1 MRKHWLTSV
10 FLLAALQFS
19 LQFARA
25 QNIFADKVTLGAN
38 DESLEAVI
46 HKIEQQSVFRFFYR
60 DEDIKPV
67 KNLTLSPGTRT
78 IEQTLSLLLSN
89 SCLVFTQVDNHILL
103 QHRLP
108 VTNCAVKGIVVT
120 GPNGQPVPDASV
132 FLNNATVGTITA
144 NDGSFLLK
152 DVKPGKYDLV
162 ISEVGFETVSQS
174 INMDVQTVELQPIS
188 IAPLTLQ
195 LREVNVNA
203 KADPDRTQNLQL
215 FEKEFI
221 GSSDRAR
228 NCSILNPEIIDL
240 DFNYAANVL
249 TASSA
254 DFVQIDND
262 ALGYQISY
270 KLTNFFKDYSDKS
283 LYGIQYGGPAL
294 FRKKKGSPAMERR
307 WQKCRLDAYH
317 GSQMHFLQ
325 SLLNNSFEHEG
336 FRVLRIDIM
345 PNPDRPGDSLINARI
360 KFYNS
365 KKARGRSLRD
375 SLAYWQSKQLLP
387 PTIKVLQPIPLTQDD
402 MVKLTTQKGLFA
414 LTANNGEL
422 YIMYSKTSRFPSKWR
437 MDDLN
442 ENSNNNRTIVT
453 FDTPYV
459 LFDKNGCLTDPD
471 CISFEGAWGK
481 YRVADLLPVDYVP
494 EGRFNEKSIRQSKP
508 AVNKDMPLQTNSP
521 KPESLN

>member
-1 MRKHWLTSV
+1 
-10 FLLAALQFS
+10 
-19 LQFARA
+19 
-25 QNIFADKVTLGAN
+25 
-38 DESLEAVI
+38 
-46 HKIEQQSVFRFFYR
+46 
-60 DEDIKPV
+60 
-67 KNLTLSPGTRT
+67 
-78 IEQTLSLLLSN
+78 
-89 SCLVFTQVDNHILL
+89 
-103 QHRLP
+103 
-108 VTNCAVKGIVVT
+108 
-120 GPNGQPVPDASV
+120 
-132 FLNNATVGTITA
+132 
-144 NDGSFLLK
+144 
-152 DVKPGKYDLV
+152 
-162 ISEVGFETVSQS
+162 
-174 INMDVQTVELQPIS
+174 
-188 IAPLTLQ
+188 
-195 LREVNVNA
+195 
-203 KADPDRTQNLQL
+203 
-215 FEKEFI
+215 
-221 GSSDRAR
+221 
-228 NCSILNPEIIDL
+228 
-240 DFNYAANVL
+240 
-249 TASSA
+249 
-254 DFVQIDND
+254 
-262 ALGYQISY
+262 
-270 KLTNFFKDYSDKS
+270 
-283 LYGIQYGGPAL
+283 
-294 FRKKKGSPAMERR
+294 MERR

-365 KKARGRSLRD
+365 KKARGRSFRD